1 MYKRQVLGKPRD
13 REDALQMLR
22 TMSGRT
28 HEVFTGVCITTTD
41 WQRSFTAQTEVR
53 FATLSEEEIAYYVD
67 NFQPM
72 DKAGAYGAVSYT
84 HLDKLI
90 HFSNIGLPW
99 VMNKDNFLLYT
110 AVIFLI
116 FKRDKSV
123 GLVLIG
129 LWLILNFGLITAL
142 LGTMSARCV

>member
-1 MYKRQVLGKPRD
+1 MGAAKANNSKDTYLATAVTFIVIG
-13 REDALQMLR
+13 ALYL
-22 TMSGRT
+22 
-28 HEVFTGVCITTTD
+28 I
-41 WQRSFTAQTEVR
+41 
-53 FATLSEEEIAYYVD
+53 
-67 NFQPM
+67 
-72 DKAGAYGAVSYT
+72 
-84 HLDKLI
+84 DKLI
-90 HFSNIGLPW
+90 HFSSIGLPW

-142 LGTMSARCV
+142 LGTMSAYLLPVALLVLGIILYWLATR

>member
-1 MYKRQVLGKPRD
+1 M
-13 REDALQMLR
+13 
-22 TMSGRT
+22 
-28 HEVFTGVCITTTD
+28 
-41 WQRSFTAQTEVR
+41 
-53 FATLSEEEIAYYVD
+53 
-67 NFQPM
+67 
-72 DKAGAYGAVSYT
+72 GAVKANNNKDTYKAT
-84 HLDKLI
+84 AVTFIVIGTLFLINKLLP
-90 HFSNIGLPW
+90 FASIGLSW

-142 LGTMSARCV
+142 LGTMSAYLLPVALLVLGIILYWLATR